1 VVSCRQ
7 SPSVT
12 GGVHPEEPGGGLG
25 LPSFTGSLFG
35 TAVRMFAEALGGA
48 GSPFASA
55 PSSEAALKQTNGIPE
70 FPRRFT
76 AQEAVSLTA
85 DVLLGGSRQGQRQRL
100 TWDLNDPLTGQYLGR
115 LDQQGVG
122 DPSSTIHFHNPQG
135 ATAAKATRA
144 WAPESAVAKKG
155 VEDAPL
161 IERGR
166 GQVISLVN
174 TRTNATL
181 GRVVEFAPWSYDS
194 PVTRWLNGL
203 YTSFVVLDDRG
214 EEAALV
220 RRYSVP
226 RLFSY
231 YRGIDT
237 NGQRLVEFKLP
248 LSLVRWKTRWTF
260 ERAPT
265 TVDSDSEKA
274 KKKGRLSSLVFP
286 VMAAFHTIDTQ
297 QSSLFKRILG

>member
-1 VVSCRQ
+1 M
-7 SPSVT
+7 
-12 GGVHPEEPGGGLG
+12 
-25 LPSFTGSLFG
+25 PSFTGSLFG

-55 PSSEAALKQTNGIPE
+55 ANPEAAALKQTNGIPE
-70 FPRRFT
+70 FPRRFS

-85 DVLLGGSRQGQRQRL
+85 DALLGGLQRSRSQGQRL
-100 TWDLNDPLTGQYLGR
+100 TWDLNDPQTGQYLGR

-135 ATAAKATRA
+135 ATVAKATRV
-144 WAPESAVAKKG
+144 WALESKKSG
-155 VEDAPL
+155 EDAPL

-174 TRTNATL
+174 TRTNARL
-181 GRVVEFAPWSYDS
+181 GRVVEFAPWSYGS

-203 YTSFVVLDDRG
+203 YTSFVVLDDRD

-248 LSLVRWKTRWTF
+248 LSLLRWKTRWTF
-260 ERAPT
+260 ERVPT
-265 TVDSDSEKA
+265 AVDTDT
-274 KKKGRLSSLVFP
+274 KKKGRLSLLVFP